1 MGKHHIGSTS
11 VQTVGYTKPIID
23 ILLVVKNIE
32 QVDIYNEKLKT
43 LGYEPRGEN
52 GIIGRRYFPKGNEKR
67 THHLHIFQRGNEN
80 IKTYLNFKEYL
91 INHPQDAQDYG
102 ELKIK
107 LASLYPDDIH
117 KYQLDK
123 EHFVNELVL
132 KAKKWAA
139 GD

>member
-1 MGKHHIGSTS
+1 MRGQFFEENRNSS
-11 VQTVGYTKPIID
+11 
-23 ILLVVKNIE
+23 LVRKME
-32 QVDIYNEKLKT
+32 
-43 LGYEPRGEN
+43 REN
-52 GIIGRRYFPKGNEKR
+52 GIIGRRHFPKGNEKR
-67 THHLHIFQRGNEN
+67 THHLQIFQRGNEN
-80 IKTYLNFKEYL
+80 IKTHLNFKEYL

-117 KYQLDK
+117 KYQQGK

-139 GD
+139 GA